1 MAITLHL
8 DENVHATL
16 ADALRRRGID
26 VTTPFDAGLVGAS
39 DEKHLEFARKHGRAV
54 MTHDPDLL
62 RLHVRGEQHA
72 GIAFCHARKYS
83 LRQLISVLS
92 RFAVSANAS
101 DIIGRVKY
109 L

>member
-26 VTTPFDAGLVGAS
+26 VTTTVDAGLVGAS
-39 DEKHLEFARKHGRAV
+39 DERHLEFGRNTGRV
-54 MTHDPDLL
+54 VITHDPDML
-62 RLHVRGEQHA
+62 RLHTRGEQHA

-92 RFAVSANAS
+92 RFAVSVNAA
-101 DIIGRVKY
+101 DMIGRIRY

>member
-1 MAITLHL
+1 MAISLHL

-26 VTTPFDAGLVGAS
+26 VTTPIDSGLVGAS
-39 DEKHLEFARKHGRAV
+39 DERHVEFARNVGRVV

-62 RLHVRGEQHA
+62 RLHARGERHA

-101 DIIGRVKY
+101 DMMGRIRF